1 MDVDEDDGI
10 GGINAEGVSTTE
22 DDVEEVTEI
31 CGMKGVVVE
40 EDDDDDD
47 EDVDEDVDDEDKDDD
62 DDDNDDDDEGG
73 TSGTVGG
80 NELGGVGDKGD
91 EDVVP
96 FSSTPLLPLAPP
108 LLPVLP
114 LSLFPGEVGDWGFD
128 GGCVLLNSS
137 ALFCKLNLGT
147 MALFE
152 SLMIFLMIVLA

>member
-1 MDVDEDDGI
+1 VDVDEDDGV
-10 GGINAEGVSTTE
+10 GGINAEGESTTE
-22 DDVEEVTEI
+22 DDEEEVVEI

-40 EDDDDDD
+40 EDEDVDD
-47 EDVDEDVDDEDKDDD
+47 EDVDEDDNDEDDEDDDD
-62 DDDNDDDDEGG
+62 EDDEGG

-91 EDVVP
+91 DDVVP
-96 FSSTPLLPLAPP
+96 FSSTPVLPLAPP

-114 LSLFPGEVGDWGFD
+114 LSLFPGEVGDWG
-128 GGCVLLNSS
+128 CVLFNSS

-152 SLMIFLMIVLA
+152 SLMIFLMMVLA